1 MWLILTML
9 EARLV
14 AGHLLKK
21 VVESVK
27 DLIR

>member
-1 MWLILTML
+1 MCTILTML